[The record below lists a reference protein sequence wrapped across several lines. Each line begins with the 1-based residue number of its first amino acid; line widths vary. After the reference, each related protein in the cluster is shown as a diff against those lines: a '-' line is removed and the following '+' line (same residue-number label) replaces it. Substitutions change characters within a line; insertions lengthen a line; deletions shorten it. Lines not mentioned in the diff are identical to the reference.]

1 MKSKV
6 YNVFYQQKQF
16 ISVMLLRESVL
27 GKLGAISFSI
37 RGTICFVLLLFLL
50 PPMRLRFKINRGRAN
65 KKLIMEMSSL

>member
-16 ISVMLLRESVL
+16 ISVMLLRESGL